1 MIITVMKRL
10 SIAFTAMLSLLGATA
25 QGQAGGEEV
34 RMLTLDECR
43 ELAIKNNAKVN
54 VAASNAEA
62 AEELRKEAFTKY
74 FPTVTASGMAF
85 AANKPV
91 VDLDIFNIA
100 TLQMIKRG
108 VSANVT
114 AVQPVFAGGR
124 IVNGNRLAEV
134 GVEAAGLERE
144 NAVNEVTMTAEKYY
158 WQLVTLK
165 SKRRTLEDVI
175 ALVDTL
181 EFQVGVA
188 LKAGV
193 TTRNELL
200 KVQLR
205 KNELRSTMVDLDN
218 GIALSRQLLAQYT
231 GLDGTAIDVAE
242 EETPDEVPP
251 YPSDIYIDP
260 NAALG
265 STADYRLLQK
275 KVNASELEEKIAVG
289 ENLPTVG
296 VGAGYFYD
304 DVISQRHGF
313 GAVFVSVS
321 VPISSWWGG
330 SHAIKR
336 RKLETANARMEMNDL
351 SQMLCIKMINAWDD
365 LTSAHR
371 KMEIAKESIAQS
383 AENLRMNQNFFHAG
397 VSNVTDLLD
406 AQTLYRQSLDQ
417 YTEAYGAYRV
427 ARVSY
432 LQATGQEE

>member
-1 MIITVMKRL
+1 MKRL
-10 SIAFTAMLSLLGATA
+10 SITLTAILSLTA
-25 QGQAGGEEV
+25 VMAGEADSSASP
-34 RMLTLDECR
+34 RRLTLDECR
-43 ELAIKNNAKVN
+43 ELAIKNNAKVS
-54 VAASNAEA
+54 VAAGNAEA

-108 VSANVT
+108 VSANVM

-134 GVEAAGLERE
+134 GVEASELERQ
-144 NAVNEVTMTAEKYY
+144 NAVDDVTLTTEKYY

-165 SKRRTLEDVI
+165 SKRRTLENVI

-181 EFQVGVA
+181 EYQVGVA

-205 KNELRSTMVDLDN
+205 RNELRSTMVDLDN
-218 GIALSRQLLAQYT
+218 GIALSQQLLAQYV
-231 GLDGTAIDVAE
+231 GLDGEKVDIAEADV
-242 EETPDEVPP
+242 PDDVPP

-265 STADYRLLQK
+265 ATTDYRLLQK
-275 KVNASELEEKIAVG
+275 KVKAAELEEKIAVG

-304 DVISQRHGF
+304 DIISQKHGF

-321 VPISSWWGG
+321 VPISAWWGG

-336 RKLETANARMEMNDL
+336 RKIESANARAEMDDL

-383 AENLRMNQNFFHAG
+383 KENLRMNENFFLAG

-417 YTEAYGAYRV
+417 YTEAYGTYRM
-427 ARVSY
+427 ARASY
-432 LQATGQEE
+432 LQATNQEQI

>member
-1 MIITVMKRL
+1 MKRL
-10 SIAFTAMLSLLGATA
+10 SITLTAILSLTA
-25 QGQAGGEEV
+25 VMAGEADSSASP
-34 RMLTLDECR
+34 RQLTLDECR
-43 ELAIKNNAKVN
+43 ELAIKNNAKVS
-54 VAASNAEA
+54 VAAGNAEA

-108 VSANVT
+108 VSANVM

-134 GVEAAGLERE
+134 GVEASELERQ
-144 NAVNEVTMTAEKYY
+144 NAVDDVTLTTEKYY

-181 EFQVGVA
+181 EYQVGVA

-205 KNELRSTMVDLDN
+205 RNELRSTMVDLDN
-218 GIALSRQLLAQYT
+218 GIALSQQLLAQYV
-231 GLDGTAIDVAE
+231 GLDGEKVDIAEADV
-242 EETPDEVPP
+242 PDDVPP

-265 STADYRLLQK
+265 ATTDYRLLQK
-275 KVNASELEEKIAVG
+275 KVKAAELEEKIAVG

-304 DVISQRHGF
+304 DIISQKHGF

-321 VPISSWWGG
+321 VPISAWWGG

-336 RKLETANARMEMNDL
+336 RKIESANARAEMDDL

-383 AENLRMNQNFFHAG
+383 KENLRMNENFFLAG

-427 ARVSY
+427 ARASY
-432 LQATGQEE
+432 LQATNQEQI

>member
-1 MIITVMKRL
+1 MKRL
-10 SIAFTAMLSLLGATA
+10 ILTITATVSLMGAMAQTTGTDTPARRLSL
-25 QGQAGGEEV
+25 
-34 RMLTLDECR
+34 DDCR
-43 ELAIKNNAKVN
+43 ELAIKNNAKIS
-54 VAASNAEA
+54 VAAGNAEA

-85 AANKPV
+85 AANKPAV
-91 VDLDIFNIA
+91 NLDLFNIA

-114 AVQPVFAGGR
+114 AIQPVFAGGR
-124 IVNGNRLAEV
+124 IVNSNRLAEV
-134 GVEAAGLERE
+134 GVEASRLERE
-144 NAVNEVTMTAEKYY
+144 NAVDDVELTAEKYY

-165 SKRRTLEDVI
+165 SKRRTLTDVI

-181 EFQVGVA
+181 EYQVDVA

-205 KNELRSTMVDLDN
+205 RNELKSLMVDLDN
-218 GIALSRQLLAQYT
+218 GINLSRQLLAQYI
-231 GLDGTAIDVAE
+231 GMDGQDIDIDEV
-242 EETPDEVPP
+242 ETPGEVPAF
-251 YPSDIYIDP
+251 PSDIYMDP

-265 STADYRLLQK
+265 ATADYRLLNK
-275 KVNASELEEKIAVG
+275 KVQASELEEKIAFG

-313 GAVFVSVS
+313 GAVFVSVT
-321 VPISSWWGG
+321 VPITSWWGG
-330 SHAIKR
+330 SHAVKR
-336 RKLETANARMEMNDL
+336 RKIETANARAQMQDL

-371 KMEIAKESIAQS
+371 KMEIARESITQS
-383 AENLRMNQNFFHAG
+383 AENLRMNENFFHAG

-417 YTEAYGAYRV
+417 YTEAYGAYRM
-427 ARVSY
+427 ARVTY
-432 LQATGQEE
+432 LQATGQEL

>member
-1 MIITVMKRL
+1 MKRL
-10 SIAFTAMLSLLGATA
+10 ILTLTATA
-25 QGQAGGEEV
+25 LVSLQGIMAQTDGTDATDT
-34 RMLTLDECR
+34 RRLTLNDCR
-43 ELAIKNNAKVN
+43 ELAIRNNAKISI
-54 VAASNAEA
+54 AAGNTEA

-85 AANKPV
+85 AANKPAV
-91 VDLDIFNIA
+91 NLDLFNIA

-114 AVQPVFAGGR
+114 AIQPVFAGGR
-124 IVNGNRLAEV
+124 IVNSNRLAEV
-134 GVEAAGLERE
+134 GVEASRLERE
-144 NAVNEVTMTAEKYY
+144 NAVDNVELTAEKYY

-165 SKRRTLEDVI
+165 SKRKTLTDVI

-181 EFQVGVA
+181 EYQVNVA

-205 KNELRSTMVDLDN
+205 RNELKSLMVDLDN
-218 GIALSRQLLAQYT
+218 GISLSRQLLAQYI
-231 GLDGTAIDVAE
+231 GLDGQDIDIDEV
-242 EETPDEVPP
+242 ETPGEVPAF
-251 YPSDIYIDP
+251 PSDIYMDP

-265 STADYRLLQK
+265 TTADYRLLNK
-275 KVNASELEEKIAVG
+275 KVEAARLEEKIAFG

-321 VPISSWWGG
+321 VPITSWWGG
-330 SHAIKR
+330 SHAVKR
-336 RKLETANARMEMNDL
+336 RKIETANARTEMEDL

-371 KMEIAKESIAQS
+371 KMEIAKESITQS
-383 AENLRMNQNFFHAG
+383 AENLRMNENFFHAG

-417 YTEAYGAYRV
+417 YTEAYGAYRM

-432 LQATGQEE
+432 LQATGQSL